1 MMLSEMT
8 APHTGPLPSA
18 PPLGTVVTVTG
29 SLPVAVT
36 VTAVIVTRG
45 RSPFLP
51 ATLDAVRAQ
60 VYAPDE
66 VVVVDVDTAPATSAH
81 PDLVMAFRA
90 DPGGAG
96 SAGARTAPQLG
107 GARYV
112 AAAGA
117 RTFGEGVDA
126 ALRAVGVSERSWLW
140 LLHDDSAP
148 APGALAALMRAV
160 EHASSVAVAGSKQRR
175 WEVSATG
182 EPLDPAESDR
192 GVLVEVGHTVSP
204 LGRRMT
210 GVDESEIDQG
220 QHDARED
227 VLAVG
232 LAGAL
237 VRGVVWRHLGGTDP
251 AYGAYGD
258 STDFCRRVR
267 LAGHRVVVV
276 PQAVVRHAQA
286 SLRGLREPAAADDR
300 SRGPRR
306 RSQLHLRLVSA
317 PAIVLPVV
325 ALAMLVWA
333 PFQAA
338 YRLALKHPAEARDE
352 LLAPVWAV
360 SRLAPVVRARRA
372 AARTS
377 TVPRGVL
384 RPLTGTWREVW
395 SEHRDRR
402 LSRAERLRT
411 HAIPSELEQAEQR
424 RVATR
429 RRGVL
434 ALVFVAASALAAWVF
449 GPALGVL
456 ASGGRLTGGSLL
468 ATGGTLGDVWTAAT
482 SGWVRDG
489 LGVAAP
495 PDPLLLPLAG
505 LTALAGGSLTTAVDL
520 LFVAALPLAALGAW
534 AASGAVTR
542 SPGLRAW
549 AALLWVAAPALLGA
563 VDAGRVGSV
572 VAHLALPWAAL
583 ALARAAGVQALD
595 RLPDDWADPAAADV
609 DAAAP
614 GSSAASPTGSATG
627 SAAASPADTVPRPGP
642 SLGAA
647 GAAGLLLAV
656 AVCGAPVLMPVAVVV
671 LAVAALGAR
680 RRGRYLV
687 LALVPSLVVGAPFW
701 WAAARS
707 ADGLRLLL
715 AEPAGAPGVAAAP
728 GQPLGL
734 PGLGLLLGRPSEP
747 GTWFTA
753 PDLGSDG
760 LSGVVGVALRGL
772 AVAGPYLT
780 GAVVVV
786 IAVVALFRRRGA
798 AARLGWF
805 VAAAGLATA
814 LLAQGAFGGE
824 AGWAGPGLSLV
835 LLGLG
840 TAALRG
846 APAPGPGHVA
856 RLVGVTVLGA
866 VAVLAPAADAAS
878 WVAGLGGS
886 IAAEGR
892 ADALHPAVDPV
903 VPAVGRQMQAPPREA
918 RVLQL
923 AAAVGGA
930 EYTPLRGDGSLLLD
944 ASAAAAVSD
953 GAPAQER
960 LDGLAAELTAGTA
973 PDLADRLAALGFGAV
988 QVRSDGVAATED
1000 LVATLDMVPGLA
1012 RVIEGQEVSLW
1023 RVAPGAGPAPGWA
1036 RLELPADAD
1045 GDAAGTTTA
1054 VLPARGA
1061 MVDADV
1067 DDGEAGRLLVLAE
1080 SADGGWRATLDGRA
1094 LESVTADGLQAFELG
1109 PDGGR
1114 LVVGYQAPH
1123 RVPWLV
1129 LAGFTLAVFALLAL
1143 PVGRRRVR

>member
-1 MMLSEMT
+1 MT

-18 PPLGTVVTVTG
+18 PPLGTVVTG

-60 VYAPDE
+60 VHAPDE

-81 PDLVMAFRA
+81 PDLVMAFREE
-90 DPGGAG
+90 PGGAR
-96 SAGARTAPQLG
+96 SAEARTAQQLG

-126 ALRAVGVSERSWLW
+126 ALRAVGISERSWLW

-175 WEVSATG
+175 WEVSGTG
-182 EPLDPAESDR
+182 EPLDPAAADR

-251 AYGAYGD
+251 AYGVYGD

-286 SLRGLREPAAADDR
+286 SLRGLREPGAGADDR

-317 PAIVLPVV
+317 PAVVLPVV

-395 SEHRDRR
+395 SEYREGR

-411 HAIPSELEQAEQR
+411 HTVPSELEQAEQR

-434 ALVFVAASALAAWVF
+434 ALVFVAATTLAAWVF

-468 ATGGTLGDVWTAAT
+468 ATGGTVGDVWTAAT

-595 RLPDDWADPAAADV
+595 RLPDGGADPGAADAG
-609 DAAAP
+609 AAAP
-614 GSSAASPTGSATG
+614 GSSTRSPTG
-627 SAAASPADTVPRPGP
+627 SAAASAADDVPRPGP

-656 AVCGAPVLMPVAVVV
+656 AVCGAPILLPVAVVV

-687 LALVPSLVVGAPFW
+687 LALVPSLMVGAPFW

-715 AEPAGAPGVAAAP
+715 AEPAGAPGVAAVP

-747 GTWFTA
+747 GTWFAA
-753 PDLGSDG
+753 PELGSDG

-772 AVAGPYLT
+772 AVAGPFVT

-805 VAAAGLATA
+805 VAAAGLVTA
-814 LLAQGAFGGE
+814 LLAQGAFGGG

-835 LLGLG
+835 LLGLA

-846 APAPGPGHVA
+846 APVRRGGRAA
-856 RLVGVTVLGA
+856 RLAGVTMLGA
-866 VAVLAPAADAAS
+866 VAVLAPAADVAS
-878 WVAGLGGS
+878 WVADLGGS

-923 AAAVGGA
+923 DVAAAGGV

-944 ASAAAAVSD
+944 ASAAAVLSD
-953 GAPAQER
+953 GAAAWER

-1036 RLELPADAD
+1036 RLELPADAG

-1061 MVDADV
+1061 AVDTQV
-1067 DDGEAGRLLVLAE
+1067 DDGDAGRLLVLAE

-1094 LESVTADGLQAFELG
+1094 LETATADGLQAFALG